1 MTSDNTLDLAISI
14 VFNEGQ
20 TDSDKIKDLEELFR
34 MKGWV
39 MD

>member
-1 MTSDNTLDLAISI
+1 MNDTIDLAVSI

-34 MKGWV
+34 MRGLV
-39 MD
+39 